1 MVNMMPASVT
11 ELLGCLARLV
21 LFICK
26 FENGSHGYQNH
37 QKQREHLLCWFVKV
51 EPLRIEIQLSSNSLS
66 HSPLKRFYL
75 CLDKYSLPV
84 LGKTPPL
91 AGPNQS

>member
-26 FENGSHGYQNH
+26 LKMAAMDIKITRNSGTFA
-37 QKQREHLLCWFVKV
+37 LLVCK
-51 EPLRIEIQLSSNSLS
+51 S
-66 HSPLKRFYL
+66 
-75 CLDKYSLPV
+75 
-84 LGKTPPL
+84 
-91 AGPNQS
+91 